1 MSASQEKTTQNNPKA
16 PTRTS
21 RDRLEELRREIV
33 RNRHRRATA
42 ALTSWLAVTV
52 LAGVTLLLL
61 RFETFPLAS
70 WPHANLTLLGG
81 LSLLIYA
88 AWGYVVVR
96 GKQTDRRI
104 LDLAGDQVAG
114 LNRTRLQHR
123 RLMDICVASRTL
135 VRYTAAEALGNRLAQ
150 ICFDV
155 FDCERASV
163 MLIDPAS
170 SELVVRGAVG
180 HGDMDLVLGARQS
193 VGDGI
198 AGWVAEHRKPILLG
212 PQVDVHK
219 FWRFKPKVEPIHAAM
234 AAPIVLRDRILGVLC
249 VSSRLPEIAYHQEDL
264 RTLQVLAWNAAM
276 AMGRP
281 GPEGALLE
289 PGSDDEPIQ
298 KTA

>member
-1 MSASQEKTTQNNPKA
+1 MTASRKKSTQNTSQA
-16 PTRTS
+16 PSRPP
-21 RDRLEELRREIV
+21 RDRLQELRREIV
-33 RNRHRRATA
+33 ENRHLRATA

-52 LAGVTLLLL
+52 LASAALLLL
-61 RFETFPLAS
+61 RFDAFSLAS
-70 WPHANLTLLGG
+70 WSHANLTLLGG
-81 LSLLIYA
+81 LSLLLYT
-88 AWGYVVVR
+88 AWGYVVAR
-96 GKQTDRRI
+96 GKRTDRKI
-104 LDLAGDQVAG
+104 LDLAGEQLAD
-114 LNRTRLQHR
+114 LNRARLQHR

-135 VRYTAAEALGNRLAQ
+135 VRYTAAEAMGNRLAQ

-163 MLIDPAS
+163 MLIDPATG
-170 SELVVRGAVG
+170 ELVVRGAVG
-180 HGDMDLVLGARQS
+180 HGDMDLVLGARQN

-234 AAPIVLRDRILGVLC
+234 AAPIVLRDRILGVAC
-249 VSSRLPEIAYHQEDL
+249 ISSRLPGMAYHQEDL

-276 AMGRP
+276 ALGR
-281 GPEGALLE
+281 GGDGGLLE
-289 PGSDDEPIQ
+289 AGPGDEPVQ